1 MLVEQQ
7 EVAPNHWEVT
17 TLDLNLKGKA
27 VFFKSINVQEK
38 ETNSR
43 FQRLDDNIDLARGLE
58 LLKRGDQTVAGVGGK

>member
-7 EVAPNHWEVT
+7 EIAPHHWEVT

-38 ETNSR
+38 ETNSQ

-58 LLKRGDQTVAGVGGK
+58 LLKRGDQPVAGIGGK